1 MHLSDLL
8 VESLANYLSTPSCI
22 VVSLNVACT
31 KIVPS
36 AVLRLAAACGPKVQY
51 FTASRTTLPTSVV
64 RSKRVVLPRVAA
76 DHLDAA
82 AIAAFVG
89 GRKKPLVE
97 VLDVSGNDITG
108 PDDRRNLFGGLELL
122 ANAVAKCPKLTRV
135 MLNHVHL
142 RSDGFVLL
150 ALGLQHTTSIHHL
163 EVGGNAMQTN
173 VSNQVC
179 YNGVDS
185 LCEALRGNHSIRFLG
200 LFQNDMDYTCVSKLS
215 AILLVNDTLEHID
228 LSQNPL
234 GSAALCC
241 LATALRANVP
251 LHTLNVSDAQATCK
265 GCVAL
270 ADSLLHNTSL
280 TSLDLSQNPGILAL
294 GLTTLAGALERNA
307 SLTCVKFT
315 PSTSDIAQTEPLATL
330 LQLTEANAA
339 LGTMKKALTSFNFA
353 ALSPF
358 AQVNFVNKLDA
369 CTETEL
375 RSLLTNQSFVQ
386 CKLSAG
392 QLCALQY
399 YASLDM
405 YTPLR
410 RLLWAYDALHRQE
423 AARLAAS
430 VPADDDELAWQESLV
445 DLPPLR
451 ST

>member
-1 MHLSDLL
+1 M
-8 VESLANYLSTPSCI
+8 
-22 VVSLNVACT
+22 
-31 KIVPS
+31 
-36 AVLRLAAACGPKVQY
+36 VLY
-51 FTASRTTLPTSVV
+51 S
-64 RSKRVVLPRVAA
+64 
-76 DHLDAA
+76 
-82 AIAAFVG
+82 
-89 GRKKPLVE
+89 
-97 VLDVSGNDITG
+97 
-108 PDDRRNLFGGLELL
+108 
-122 ANAVAKCPKLTRV
+122 
-135 MLNHVHL
+135 
-142 RSDGFVLL
+142 
-150 ALGLQHTTSIHHL
+150 
-163 EVGGNAMQTN
+163 
-173 VSNQVC
+173 
-179 YNGVDS
+179 
-185 LCEALRGNHSIRFLG
+185 
-200 LFQNDMDYTCVSKLS
+200 
-215 AILLVNDTLEHID
+215 
-228 LSQNPL
+228 
-234 GSAALCC
+234 
-241 LATALRANVP
+241 
-251 LHTLNVSDAQATCK
+251 
-265 GCVAL
+265 
-270 ADSLLHNTSL
+270 
-280 TSLDLSQNPGILAL
+280 LSQNPGILAL
-294 GLTTLAGALERNA
+294 GLATLAGALERNA

-315 PSTSDIAQTEPLATL
+315 PNTSDIAQTEPLATL